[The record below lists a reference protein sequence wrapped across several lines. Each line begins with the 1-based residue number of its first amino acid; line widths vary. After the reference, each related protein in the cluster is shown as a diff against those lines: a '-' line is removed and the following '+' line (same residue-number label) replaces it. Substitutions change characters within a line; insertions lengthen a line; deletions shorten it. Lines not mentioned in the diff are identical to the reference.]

1 MVGRGRRQ
9 EHAVDNVHHAVG
21 RVHICRRD
29 LCAVDEHITSSVDGH
44 TQLLALERRHHLT
57 ITQVGC
63 VNCSFDDM
71 IGENGLELTNVLRLE
86 QLAENS
92 RRELGKGFV
101 GGREHGEGSFALE
114 R

>member
-1 MVGRGRRQ
+1 
-9 EHAVDNVHHAVG
+9 VHHAVG
-21 RVHICRRD
+21 SVHICRRD

-44 TQLLALERRHHLT
+44 TQLLALEGCHHLT

-63 VNCSFDDM
+63 VNRSFDDM
-71 IGENGLELTNVLRLE
+71 IGENGLELTDVLRLE

>member
-1 MVGRGRRQ
+1 MNG
-9 EHAVDNVHHAVG
+9 
-21 RVHICRRD
+21 
-29 LCAVDEHITSSVDGH
+29 T
-44 TQLLALERRHHLT
+44 
-57 ITQVGC
+57 
-63 VNCSFDDM
+63 FDDM
-71 IGENGLELTNVLRLE
+71 VGENGLELSDILRLE